1 MAEGNGGGMGE
12 LRVMTWNVWWRFGA
26 LWVARFEA
34 IAETVRAVA
43 PDVVALQE
51 VWGTRATN
59 QVSALGGELGMHA
72 EYAGPSYPPPTDVAR
87 DPRDAGVEV
96 GIGLL
101 SRWPITGWRAVR
113 MPARHRSFDPV
124 AAVATVAHPA
134 GPLHV
139 VVGCLEY
146 DPAYNDDRLAQAAL
160 LADLATDPALDGPL
174 PIIVAGD
181 LNAPPGSPLL
191 RPLTDV
197 LTDAWIAGSGDATT
211 VTAPEEAGPELV
223 GQRIDHVFFR
233 PGMFNRPVT
242 VSQASTAGDPI
253 DGITPSDH
261 RAVICSLTF

>member
-1 MAEGNGGGMGE
+1 MAVV
-12 LRVMTWNVWWRFGA
+12 RVMTWNLWWRFGPA
-26 LWVARFEA
+26 WVARHEA
-34 IAETVRAVA
+34 ITQTLRVVA

-59 QVSALGGELGMHA
+59 QVSALGAELGLHG
-72 EYAGPSYPPPTDVAR
+72 EYAGPSYPPATDVAR
-87 DPRDAGVEV
+87 DPRDARVEV

-101 SRWPITGWRAVR
+101 SRWEIIGWRVVR
-113 MPARHRSFDPV
+113 MPARHRAFDPV
-124 AAVATVAHPA
+124 AVVASVAHPVA
-134 GPLHV
+134 PLHV

-160 LADLATDPALDGPL
+160 LAELATDPALDGPL
-174 PIIVAGD
+174 PVVVAGD

-197 LTDAWIAGSGDATT
+197 LTDAWLAGDGDPLVT
-211 VTAPEEAGPELV
+211 TAPPEAGPELQ
-223 GQRIDHVFFR
+223 GQRIDHVYFR

-242 VSQASTAGDPI
+242 VSGTATAGRTV

-261 RAVICSLTF
+261 RAVICTLEA